1 MQQAYIFSAYG
12 QEGLTMVMQ
21 RAYID
26 RMKDIITP
34 AIEIV
39 SAAQLSSVVGA
50 AIGIIW
56 FVVETTP

>member
-1 MQQAYIFSAYG
+1 MPCTFR
-12 QEGLTMVMQ
+12 LTNSVH
-21 RAYID
+21 
-26 RMKDIITP
+26 RMYVAGMKNILNS

-39 SAAQLSSVVGA
+39 STALLSSVVGA

>member
-26 RMKDIITP
+26 RMKDIINP

-39 SAAQLSSVVGA
+39 SAALLSSVVGA

>member
-21 RAYID
+21 RAYIHPI
-26 RMKDIITP
+26 KNIINP

-39 SAAQLSSVVGA
+39 SAALLSSVVGA
-50 AIGIIW
+50 AIGA
-56 FVVETTP
+56 VANAP